1 MMMLFTRLGCVH
13 RTTERATWGEGNV
26 WVDDDPCAEL
36 MQHQYNANF
45 CSEVGGVVVD
55 AQLDDPAV
63 SRSEHSV
70 DTHHAD
76 CRWVH
81 TTTHCGQATSPPL

>member
-26 WVDDDPCAEL
+26 WVDDDPCAEVCVN
-36 MQHQYNANF
+36 YCNVSF
-45 CSEVGGVVVD
+45 WSEVGGVVVD
-55 AQLDDPAV
+55 AQLVDPAV

-76 CRWVH
+76 CLQRGFERDTTGH
-81 TTTHCGQATSPPL
+81 T